1 MKKITSLTSG
11 LEQIELGVR
20 LMMKRRFDGE
30 SLLTKWN
37 RNPSPVV
44 QHVLILEEERKL
56 MISALSDKNDWA
68 KLT

>member
-1 MKKITSLTSG
+1 
-11 LEQIELGVR
+11 
-20 LMMKRRFDGE
+20 MMKRRFDGE

-44 QHVLILEEERKL
+44 QHNLTLEEERKPI
-56 MISALSDKNDWA
+56 ISALNDKNDWA